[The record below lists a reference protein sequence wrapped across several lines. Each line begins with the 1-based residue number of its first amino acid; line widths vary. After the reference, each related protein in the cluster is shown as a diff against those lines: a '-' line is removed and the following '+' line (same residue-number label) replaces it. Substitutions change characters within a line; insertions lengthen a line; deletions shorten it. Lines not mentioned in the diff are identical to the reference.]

1 MFHYFSFFH
10 PNSESGSE
18 SSEDSL
24 QKRDDNK
31 NDSQTDGK
39 FDSYPIDAW
48 RTDNF
53 NNMSNGGDQKNFYR
67 HSAEYD
73 ELNYQKVRKLN
84 LQTGLH

>member
-1 MFHYFSFFH
+1 MCWVVNFYIIH
-10 PNSESGSE
+10 SESGSE

-24 QKRDDNK
+24 QKKDDNK
-31 NDSQTDGK
+31 NDTQPDGK

-53 NNMSNGGDQKNFYR
+53 NTDPKYYR

-73 ELNYQKVRKLN
+73 ELNYQNKVLETN
-84 LQTGLH
+84 SVHES